1 MADHGSRFKKHM
13 RSYREVIRWA
23 FQVVAVFLAS
33 LWTEPVWAQL
43 QTRLP
48 SQPNTSVQPP
58 GDTASST
65 ATPGPGPLT
74 TLPSGGWSGSSLGP
88 PTFDPYSTAPGSS
101 LLPWSGSGTVP
112 AAPFYGTGAATPST
126 GATVTSPL
134 TGTAPGGA
142 STAMGTIPPSL
153 FPNGLGGWITPQ
165 GQIVGTPLRFLQG
178 PRARHGWLIGDE
190 GRELDVNETDVS
202 VVLTFPEF
210 LYSTQPLYIA
220 PSFSLNLWEGP
231 AGPDFPP
238 GADLPGQTYAGYL
251 DNFWQSDPT
260 RLFGAEVG
268 VRLGL
273 WTDFDTLTTDS
284 FRIQGL
290 GLFRVRLTPTFTM
303 KLGAAYLDR
312 NKIKLVPAGGFLWE
326 PNPQTRLEIII
337 PQPKF
342 ARYVTTLG
350 NQDVWCYVTGEYG
363 GNAWTIE
370 RFVDGGSDRFDYNDI
385 RLIGGIEWGS
395 SELFRERRRF
405 GFIEVAWVTEREV
418 IYVRR
423 PEDSFTVRDTIMLR
437 AGLGY

>member
-1 MADHGSRFKKHM
+1 M
-13 RSYREVIRWA
+13 
-23 FQVVAVFLAS
+23 
-33 LWTEPVWAQL
+33 
-43 QTRLP
+43 
-48 SQPNTSVQPP
+48 
-58 GDTASST
+58 
-65 ATPGPGPLT
+65 
-74 TLPSGGWSGSSLGP
+74 
-88 PTFDPYSTAPGSS
+88 
-101 LLPWSGSGTVP
+101 
-112 AAPFYGTGAATPST
+112 
-126 GATVTSPL
+126 
-134 TGTAPGGA
+134 
-142 STAMGTIPPSL
+142 
-153 FPNGLGGWITPQ
+153 
-165 GQIVGTPLRFLQG
+165 
-178 PRARHGWLIGDE
+178 GDE

-238 GADLPGQTYAGYL
+238 GADLPGQTYAAYL
-251 DNFWQSDPT
+251 DNYWRSDPS

-290 GLFRVRLTPTFTM
+290 GLFRVRLTPTLTM

-326 PNPQTRLEIII
+326 PNPQTRVDIII

-342 ARYVTTLG
+342 ARYLTTLG
-350 NQDVWCYVTGEYG
+350 NQDVWWYVTGEYG

-370 RFVDGGSDRFDYNDI
+370 RAVDGGSDRFDYNDV
-385 RLIGGIEWGS
+385 RLVAGIEWGS
-395 SELFRERRRF
+395 SELFRDRRRL
-405 GFIEVAWVTEREV
+405 GFLEVGWVTEREV

-423 PEDSFTVRDTIMLR
+423 PEDSFTVRDTVMLR